1 MFLVAHHLVVD
12 GVSWRILLEDLLTG
26 YEQLRR
32 GVPLE
37 LPAKTTS
44 FKQWAERLSAYA
56 SGDTLAQEVGYWE
69 AGRSRPVAVLPVDH
83 AGGDNTAASAG
94 TVEVA
99 LTEAETQAL
108 VQEVPA
114 AYRTQINDV
123 LLTAV
128 VLAVASWTGQGACL
142 VDVEGH
148 GREELFEDVDLSR
161 TVGWFTSLFP
171 LRVELDAGMGPGA
184 ALRSVKEQLRGVPG
198 RGLGYGVLRYLSPDA
213 DVRRRLAAG
222 PRAEVSFNY
231 LGQLD
236 RVLPGTIPF
245 TVASEPS
252 GPLQSDRQRRA
263 HTLDINGGILE
274 GRLRVLW
281 TFSSNIHRRSTIERV
296 ADEFLGAL
304 RRVIA
309 HCQSP
314 DAGGYTPSDFPFAD
328 LSQAELDD
336 LVARAGDAQEPGA

>member
-1 MFLVAHHLVVD
+1 M
-12 GVSWRILLEDLLTG
+12 
-26 YEQLRR
+26 
-32 GVPLE
+32 
-37 LPAKTTS
+37 
-44 FKQWAERLSAYA
+44 
-56 SGDTLAQEVGYWE
+56 
-69 AGRSRPVAVLPVDH
+69 
-83 AGGDNTAASAG
+83 
-94 TVEVA
+94 
-99 LTEAETQAL
+99 
-108 VQEVPA
+108 
-114 AYRTQINDV
+114 
-123 LLTAV
+123 
-128 VLAVASWTGQGACL
+128 
-142 VDVEGH
+142 
-148 GREELFEDVDLSR
+148 
-161 TVGWFTSLFP
+161 
-171 LRVELDAGMGPGA
+171 
-184 ALRSVKEQLRGVPG
+184 
-198 RGLGYGVLRYLSPDA
+198 
-213 DVRRRLAAG
+213 
-222 PRAEVSFNY
+222 
-231 LGQLD
+231 
-236 RVLPGTIPF
+236 LPGTIPF